1 MGLHL
6 ASSFLLTLFL
16 AIAMSKVVLAD
27 DININPPVI
36 YDARSLI
43 INGSRQLLFSGSIHY
58 PRTQPEMWPDL
69 IQKAKAGGLNVIQTY
84 VFWNIHEPVE
94 GQFNFAGNADLVRFI
109 KCIHEHGLWV
119 NLRIGPYIAA
129 EWNHGGFPYWL
140 REVANITFRSYNE
153 PFMYY
158 MRRYSEMIINMMKN
172 EKLFYPQGG
181 PIIMAQIE
189 NEYGAVQATYREDG
203 AKYIQWAAEMAVGL
217 YRDIPWVMCKQQN
230 APSIVIET
238 CNGRHCADTFK
249 GPNGPDKPSLWTENW
264 TAQYRAFGDPPSQR
278 SAEDLA
284 FSVASFFAKNG
295 TFVNYYMYY
304 GGTNYGRTSSSFV
317 TTRYYDEGP
326 LDEYGLLREPKWGHL
341 RDVHRALRLSKKAL
355 FWGQRSSKR
364 INKNVEIVTYEK
376 PGDASMCAAFLINNH
391 TKLPRTVNFRG
402 SSYYVPSKSISILPD
417 CKTVVFNSQTIIA
430 QHSTRNFV
438 PSKKA
443 SNFRWVSYRESIP
456 TYNDLPIKDIIPRE
470 LYQLTKDASDYAW
483 YSTSINIDRR
493 DLPMRPD
500 MIPVLEVQNN
510 GHAMVAFVNGEFI
523 GFAHGTID
531 QKKFSLQKPVNLRPG
546 LNHITLL
553 CMTIG
558 IQNSGAHMEKR
569 WTGPDVVL
577 IKGLNAGTLDLTETN
592 WGHEVGISGEKLPLY
607 LEEGAGK
614 VQWSPDTGLGTSVT
628 WYKTHF
634 KTPEGKNPVA
644 ITMNSMSKGMIWVNG
659 NSIGRYWSS
668 FLTPQGRPSQTEYH
682 IPREFLKPKK
692 NLLVVFEEVGGKP
705 ENITIMTVNRDTIC
719 SLISEVTPPSVK
731 SWERKENELRKVL
744 LVEDMKAGA
753 RLTCPDDKVIVDVE
767 FASFGDPI
775 GACGMFSL
783 GTCHSPNSMS
793 VVLEH
798 CLGKHSCTI
807 PLDREAFYLT
817 GDDTCPDTFKSL
829 AVQVRCGKSS
839 MPHT

>member
-6 ASSFLLTLFL
+6 APSFLFTLFL
-16 AIAMSKVVLAD
+16 AIALSNVVLAD

-58 PRTQPEMWPDL
+58 PRTQPEMWPGL
-69 IQKAKAGGLNVIQTY
+69 IEKAKAGGLNVIQTY
-84 VFWNIHEPVE
+84 VFWNVHEPVE

-119 NLRIGPYIAA
+119 NLRVGPYIAA

-153 PFMYY
+153 PFMYH

-172 EKLFYPQGG
+172 EKLFFPQGG

-217 YRDIPWVMCKQQN
+217 YRDIPWVMCKQPN
-230 APSIVIET
+230 APSLVIET

-249 GPNGPDKPSLWTENW
+249 GPNGPDKPTLWTENW
-264 TAQYRAFGDPPSQR
+264 TAQYRAFGDPSSQR

-284 FSVASFFAKNG
+284 FSVANFFAKNG

-317 TTRYYDEGP
+317 TTRYYDEAP

-355 FWGQRSSKR
+355 FWGQMSSKR
-364 INKNVEIVTYEK
+364 IGKYVEIVTYEK

-391 TKLPRTVNFRG
+391 TKLPKTINFRG
-402 SSYYVPSKSISILPD
+402 LSYYVPSKSISILPD

-430 QHSTRNFV
+430 QHSSRNFV
-438 PSKKA
+438 PSRKA
-443 SNFRWVSYRESIP
+443 SNFKWESYRETIP
-456 TYNDLPIKDIIPRE
+456 TYNDLPIKDTIPRE

-483 YSTSINIDRR
+483 YSTSFLIDRR

-500 MIPVLEVQNN
+500 IIPVLEVQNN

-523 GFAHGTID
+523 GFAHGTLD
-531 QKKFSLQKPVNLRPG
+531 QKKFSLQRPVNLRPG

-553 CMTIG
+553 GMTIG

-569 WTGPDVVL
+569 WAGPDAVL
-577 IKGLNAGTLDLTETN
+577 IKGLNTGTLDLTETN
-592 WGHEVGISGEKLPLY
+592 WGHEVGISGEKIPLF
-607 LEEGAGK
+607 LEEGSRK
-614 VQWSPDTGLGTSVT
+614 VQWSQDTGLGNSVT

-634 KTPEGKNPVA
+634 KAPEGNNPVA
-644 ITMNSMSKGMIWVNG
+644 ITMDSMNKGMIWVNG

-668 FLTPQGRPSQTEYH
+668 FLTPRGRPSQTEYH
-682 IPREFLKPKK
+682 IPREFLKPKN
-692 NLLVVFEEVGGKP
+692 NLLVVFEEVGGTP

-719 SLISEVTPPSVK
+719 SVISEVTPPSVK
-731 SWERKENELRKVL
+731 TWERKENELRKVL
-744 LVEDMKAGA
+744 LVEDMKTGA

-775 GACGMFSL
+775 GACGVFSL

-793 VVLEH
+793 VVLER

-807 PLDREAFYLT
+807 PLAREAFYLA
-817 GDDTCPDTFKSL
+817 GNIDTCPEIFKSL

-839 MPHT
+839 MP